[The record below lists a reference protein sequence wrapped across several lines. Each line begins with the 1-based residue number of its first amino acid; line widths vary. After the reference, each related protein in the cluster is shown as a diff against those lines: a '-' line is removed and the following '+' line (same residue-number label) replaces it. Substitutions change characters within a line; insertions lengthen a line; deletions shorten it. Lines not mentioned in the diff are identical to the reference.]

1 MKPLPKVLCYPTGT
15 IRAAILGRLIA
26 DYLPDSAKVLDIGC
40 GNMLLAKDLI
50 RRKKITAQG
59 VDVLDMNYTSLPHQI
74 FDGRHLPFPDK
85 SFDAS
90 LLIGVLHHA
99 HNQEALL
106 QEAKR
111 VTKATVIVFE
121 DIYNSAW
128 QKRWV
133 KVRDVLGNIVEEPKM
148 NFALNFHSNQ
158 EWIEIFKSHK
168 LQVVKKRLFWNLLR
182 LTKHA
187 IYVLKP

>member
-1 MKPLPKVLCYPTGT
+1 MKPLPKLLCYPTGA

-26 DYLPDSAKVLDIGC
+26 GYLPDGAKVLDIGC
-40 GNMLLAKDLI
+40 GNMLLAKDLV
-50 RRKKITAQG
+50 RRKKITVQG
-59 VDVLDMNYTSLPHQI
+59 VDVLDMNLTSLPHQI
-74 FDGRHLPFPDK
+74 FDGRRLPFPDK
-85 SFDAS
+85 SFDFS

-99 HNQEALL
+99 PNQDALL
-106 QEAKR
+106 YEAKR
-111 VTKATVIVFE
+111 VTKNAIVVFE
-121 DIYNSAW
+121 DIYDSAW
-128 QKRWV
+128 QKSWV

-148 NFALNFHSNQ
+148 NFALNFHSSQ

-187 IYVLKP
+187 LYVLKP